1 MKRALSTM
9 VAVALL
15 LGLGA
20 LAVLA
25 LPGAQV
31 AVNPASVV
39 MAAPLAAPEAPTT
52 GGKYNAIALPLDN
65 GITLASALVS
75 DINATS
81 GATAVQALKW
91 NANFGYTL
99 YDPTDPFSV
108 DFTLAVGDAVFVV
121 VEGTGSPVYSM
132 VGDVPAQGSVH
143 FALVGA
149 SPTCKYNWISIPLDQ
164 GAITHASGL
173 ATAIGDVSQILV
185 WDPTNG
191 YTMYDPADPFSV
203 DFSVRIGYPYFVCLT
218 ASKTWPAP

>member
-1 MKRALSTM
+1 MKRTLSTV

-31 AVNPASVV
+31 AGNPAPVV
-39 MAAPLAAPEAPTT
+39 MAAPMAAPDAPAA

-75 DINATS
+75 DINATT
-81 GATAVQALKW
+81 GATAVQALQW
-91 NANFGYTL
+91 DANLGYTL
-99 YDPTDPFSV
+99 YDPMDPFSV
-108 DFTLAVGDAVFVV
+108 DFTLTVGDAVFVL
-121 VEGTGSPVYSM
+121 VEGTASTVYSM
-132 VGDVPAQGSVH
+132 VGDVPDQGSVD
-143 FALVGA
+143 FSLVGA
-149 SPTCKYNWISIPLDQ
+149 SPDCKYNWISIPLDKDLL
-164 GAITHASGL
+164 TLASEL
-173 ATAIGDVSQILV
+173 ATDIGDVSQVLV

-191 YTMYDPADPFSV
+191 FTMYDPADPFSV